1 MGIIL
6 NPQTGEIVSMVSV
19 PHFNPNNP
27 KDFEVEYLEAIYSSD
42 ILLQNL
48 CLIPQ

>member
-19 PHFNPNNP
+19 PDFNPNNP
-27 KDFEVEYLEAIYSSD
+27 QDFEVEYQKIDCFRYH
-42 ILLQNL
+42 
-48 CLIPQ
+48 